1 MFRKM
6 LRSFSIVLALLAS
19 LAVLERTASAGPPLI
34 CHSIEIGNAASL
46 PWGKA
51 TDWRAVK
58 QNYELNR
65 VVDDT
70 LALLTPQT
78 PVLVRM
84 ETLRRATIYAV
95 WAMRDREIGYTVK
108 DEKVAD
114 QLLSRLMDRLRESVR
129 TNQPPSLALFDAG
142 YLTACYE
149 QAGYQSGQKSANG
162 YPMVRKA
169 ADGYAMVRKA
179 SGAQSSAEM
188 EFAAALT
195 SVSPAQPSH
204 REHLQRAIA
213 GAKDGSLLARN
224 IVSHF
229 GKPGQSLS
237 DLRAQLARS

>member
-6 LRSFSIVLALLAS
+6 LCSFSIIFALFVS
-19 LAVLERTASAGPPLI
+19 LAVFERTASAGPPLI

-58 QNYELNR
+58 SNYELNR
-65 VVDDT
+65 LVDDT

-95 WAMRDREIGYTVK
+95 WAMRDREVGYTVK

-114 QLLSRLMDRLRESVR
+114 QLISRLMDRLRESVR

-149 QAGYQSGQKSANG
+149 QAGYGHKAANG
-162 YPMVRKA
+162 YSMVRKS

-179 SGAQSSAEM
+179 SGAQTSAEM

-195 SVSPAQPSH
+195 SVSPAQPGH
-204 REHLQRAIA
+204 REHLQKAIA

-224 IVSHF
+224 IVNHF